1 MKYNQAGI
9 AFMPKAPKT
18 AEATAITILR
28 SLSHQFDFVAIRFKL
43 RVRLK
48 TMIRACPNA
57 VPHKK
62 GKRDKKKS
70 GKSAGNRLSERI
82 LLFAAITAA
91 TTGRTAV
98 RRLVQRES
106 HVCRAAGGSRTAV
119 HKLQLLVG
127 HKADIHFGDIP
138 HRAVFRL
145 LHTRTA
151 ERHVKRAELVQLH
164 LVAVGKVRL
173 NLFHKSLYHVLH
185 IAFCHGAVLLNTG
198 GEDINIHRSA
208 RFGFLTEIIQ
218 HGRAFIAHD
227 STTLKAFYKYIHKN
241 KV

>member
-62 GKRDKKKS
+62 GNRDKKKS

-91 TTGRTAV
+91 TTG
-98 RRLVQRES
+98 
-106 HVCRAAGGSRTAV
+106 
-119 HKLQLLVG
+119 
-127 HKADIHFGDIP
+127 
-138 HRAVFRL
+138 
-145 LHTRTA
+145 
-151 ERHVKRAELVQLH
+151 
-164 LVAVGKVRL
+164 
-173 NLFHKSLYHVLH
+173 
-185 IAFCHGAVLLNTG
+185 
-198 GEDINIHRSA
+198 
-208 RFGFLTEIIQ
+208 
-218 HGRAFIAHD
+218 
-227 STTLKAFYKYIHKN
+227 
-241 KV
+241 

>member
-106 HVCRAAGGSRTAV
+106 HICRAAGGSRTAV
-119 HKLQLLVG
+119 HKLQLLVR
-127 HKADIHFGDIP
+127 HKADIHFGNFCN
-138 HRAVFRL
+138 A
-145 LHTRTA
+145 T
-151 ERHVKRAELVQLH
+151 
-164 LVAVGKVRL
+164 
-173 NLFHKSLYHVLH
+173 LFSY
-185 IAFCHGAVLLNTG
+185 
-198 GEDINIHRSA
+198 IN
-208 RFGFLTEIIQ
+208 
-218 HGRAFIAHD
+218 
-227 STTLKAFYKYIHKN
+227 YKYL
-241 KV
+241 

>member
-62 GKRDKKKS
+62 GKRDEKKS
-70 GKSAGNRLSERI
+70 GKSAGDRLSERI
-82 LLFAAITAA
+82 LLFAAIAAA

-98 RRLVQRES
+98 RRLVQRER
-106 HVCRAAGGSRTAV
+106 HICRTAGGSRTAV

-151 ERHVKRAELVQLH
+151 KRHVKCAELVQLH
-164 LVAVGKVRL
+164 LVAIGKVRL
-173 NLFHKSLYHVLH
+173 DFFHKGFDYVLH
-185 IAFCHGAVLLNTG
+185 VTLRHGTVFLNTG
-198 GEDINIHRSA
+198 GKDINIHLAAGLRL
-208 RFGFLTEIIQ
+208 LTEIIQ
-218 HGRAFIAHD
+218 FLRIRIRYILPA
-227 STTLKAFYKYIHKN
+227 LKALYKYIHK
-241 KV
+241 K